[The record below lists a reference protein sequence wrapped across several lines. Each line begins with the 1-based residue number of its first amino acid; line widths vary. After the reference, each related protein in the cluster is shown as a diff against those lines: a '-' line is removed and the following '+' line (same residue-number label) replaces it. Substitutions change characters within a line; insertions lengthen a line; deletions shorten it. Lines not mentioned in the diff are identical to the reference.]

1 MNANLA
7 SHMSDELKSS
17 VLPMWSAVDVE
28 KAEEG
33 DLILVARIPCPTTDD
48 GLELVPAFRLVLE
61 NGGANVFFVGGPWRS
76 AMDERF
82 NAQRVQMDELKAK
95 LEKFW
100 FRASSMMIFALHG

>member
-7 SHMSDELKSS
+7 SHMTDELKL

-28 KAEEG
+28 KAENE
-33 DLILVARIPCPTTDD
+33 DLILIARIPCLTTDD

-61 NGGANVFFVGGPWRS
+61 GGSSVVNFVGGPWRS

-82 NAQRVQMDELKAK
+82 LAQRVHMDELKAK

-100 FRASSMMIFALHG
+100 FRATSMMFFALHG

>member
-7 SHMSDELKSS
+7 SHMSDELKL

-28 KAEEG
+28 KAEDG
-33 DLILVARIPCPTTDD
+33 DLILIARIPCLTTDD
-48 GLELVPAFRLVLE
+48 GLELVPAFRLVLK
-61 NGGANVFFVGGPWRS
+61 NGSAVVNFVGGPWRS

-82 NAQRVQMDELKAK
+82 NAQRVLMEDLKAK

-100 FRASSMMIFALHG
+100 FGAHSMMFFALHG